1 MMELFDFLYENDIE
15 VYFVGQKKGECTS
28 NYAVVRDAGTLGE
41 GNNKIGSQLI
51 DIILFSKQVTDLISF
66 KNKIKELMKGFKTV
80 RYIGEET
87 PIIPESD
94 FKAFSCSIVYQN
106 QKIL

>member
-1 MMELFDFLYENDIE
+1 MIELFDFLYENNIE
-15 VYFVGQKKGECTS
+15 VYFQGQKKGECTS
-28 NYAVVRDAGTLGE
+28 NYVVVKDSGTLGE
-41 GNNKIGSQLI
+41 LSNKVGSEFI
-51 DIILFSKQVTDLISF
+51 DIILFSKQVTDLINF
-66 KNKIKELMKGFKTV
+66 KNEIKELIKGFKTL
-80 RYIGEET
+80 RYLGEET